1 MKTEYEALTLKV
13 CAALNRQQTE
23 VERGPHEEGGNGGY
37 DARRTVAEVIGAQ
50 RSSGWTFECAI
61 SRSDSMGWID
71 LHFTRPIDPG

>member
-13 CAALNRQQTE
+13 CAQHNPEQTE
-23 VERGPHEEGGNGGY
+23 EDRLPQPKGNGGY
-37 DARRTVAEVIGAQ
+37 DARRSVAEVIGDM

-61 SRSDSMGWID
+61 SRSHSMGWID

>member
-13 CAALNRQQTE
+13 CAQHDPGQTDAD
-23 VERGPHEEGGNGGY
+23 RAPGEEGGNGGY
-37 DARRTVAEVIGAQ
+37 DARRSVAEVIGDM

-61 SRSDSMGWID
+61 SRSHSMGWID